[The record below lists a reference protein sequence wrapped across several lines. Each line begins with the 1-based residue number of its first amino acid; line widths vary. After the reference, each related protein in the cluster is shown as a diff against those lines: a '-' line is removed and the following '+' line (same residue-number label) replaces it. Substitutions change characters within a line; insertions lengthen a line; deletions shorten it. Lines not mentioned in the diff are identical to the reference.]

1 MVNLLNAMNIIVD
14 IVKLDNMFFDVLIIL
29 L

>member
-14 IVKLDNMFFDVLIIL
+14 IVKLDNMFFDVLITL